1 MLQGALDG
9 GLDIPHS
16 EKRFVGYSADDK
28 SLDAETLRKHIY
40 GGHVAE
46 YMEEMQEEAP
56 EKYQVTC
63 SPTLHKELT
72 HLDFYRLLFACLL
85 QHHCTLLHDYKLQGR
100 YFGACE
106 MLNCC
111 CVCAVTLCQVD

>member
-1 MLQGALDG
+1 MWQACCLPPLQCMTGRSKGPHKLPAVKGALDG

-28 SLDAETLRKHIY
+28 SLDAEVLRKHIY

-56 EKYQVTC
+56 EKYQVDI
-63 SPTLHKELT
+63 LT
-72 HLDFYRLLFACLL
+72 
-85 QHHCTLLHDYKLQGR
+85 
-100 YFGACE
+100 
-106 MLNCC
+106 
-111 CVCAVTLCQVD
+111 

>member
-1 MLQGALDG
+1 MTGRSKGPHKLPAVKGALDG

-28 SLDAETLRKHIY
+28 SLDAEVLRKHIY

-56 EKYQVTC
+56 EKYQVDI
-63 SPTLHKELT
+63 LT
-72 HLDFYRLLFACLL
+72 
-85 QHHCTLLHDYKLQGR
+85 
-100 YFGACE
+100 
-106 MLNCC
+106 
-111 CVCAVTLCQVD
+111 

>member
-1 MLQGALDG
+1 MMQGALDG

-28 SLDAETLRKHIY
+28 SLDADTLRKHIY

-63 SPTLHKELT
+63 CAALHTWLT
-72 HLDFYRLLFACLL
+72 ALGLSEPLSCCLL
-85 QHHCTLLHDYKLQGR
+85 EQHTLSHTSPNLPGR
-100 YFGACE
+100 GYQ
-106 MLNCC
+106 
-111 CVCAVTLCQVD
+111 VTLRG

>member
-1 MLQGALDG
+1 MRSSVYRMHVMTRSAMAQGALDG

-28 SLDAETLRKHIY
+28 SLDAEVLRKHIY

-56 EKYQVTC
+56 EKYQVLGT
-63 SPTLHKELT
+63 ELCMKDSQIWT
-72 HLDFYRLLFACLL
+72 
-85 QHHCTLLHDYKLQGR
+85 
-100 YFGACE
+100 
-106 MLNCC
+106 
-111 CVCAVTLCQVD
+111 

>member
-1 MLQGALDG
+1 MTCGEMVQGALDG

-28 SLDAETLRKHIY
+28 SLDADTLRKHIY

-63 SPTLHKELT
+63 PAALHKEHT
-72 HLDFYRLLFACLL
+72 NIDFYRLL
-85 QHHCTLLHDYKLQGR
+85 
-100 YFGACE
+100 
-106 MLNCC
+106 
-111 CVCAVTLCQVD
+111 

>member
-1 MLQGALDG
+1 MKGALDG

-28 SLDAETLRKHIY
+28 SLDAEVLRKHIY

-56 EKYQVTC
+56 EKYQV
-63 SPTLHKELT
+63 PI
-72 HLDFYRLLFACLL
+72 HLAPDVAK
-85 QHHCTLLHDYKLQGR
+85 Q
-100 YFGACE
+100 
-106 MLNCC
+106 
-111 CVCAVTLCQVD
+111 

>member
-1 MLQGALDG
+1 MVQGALDG

-28 SLDAETLRKHIY
+28 SLDADTLRKHIY

-56 EKYQVTC
+56 EKYQVFC
-63 SPTLHKELT
+63 CHAVFEELT
-72 HLDFYRLLFACLL
+72 DVNLLSQVLAACYGIHDSTHVTTHIARWFPSDMRDQFA
-85 QHHCTLLHDYKLQGR
+85 D
-100 YFGACE
+100 
-106 MLNCC
+106 
-111 CVCAVTLCQVD
+111 VCAVTLCQVD

>member
-1 MLQGALDG
+1 MCCAKRSTCLGRSLTSSRQHCIIGAFTPAPDHPHQESFGLKHDPDNFTASNSILLSAQGALDG

-16 EKRFVGYSADDK
+16 EKRFVGYSAEDK

-56 EKYQVTC
+56 EKYQVRPHT
-63 SPTLHKELT
+63 
-72 HLDFYRLLFACLL
+72 A
-85 QHHCTLLHDYKLQGR
+85 
-100 YFGACE
+100 
-106 MLNCC
+106 
-111 CVCAVTLCQVD
+111 

>member
-1 MLQGALDG
+1 MTQHPPNGRHRLLAVKGALDG

-28 SLDAETLRKHIY
+28 SLDAEVLRKHIY

-56 EKYQVTC
+56 EKYQVPIGLVPDAAKQIYAMRRAAIC
-63 SPTLHKELT
+63 LCRMHPDAEDTLPAAALE
-72 HLDFYRLLFACLL
+72 
-85 QHHCTLLHDYKLQGR
+85 
-100 YFGACE
+100 
-106 MLNCC
+106 
-111 CVCAVTLCQVD
+111 

>member
-1 MLQGALDG
+1 MVQGALDG

-28 SLDAETLRKHIY
+28 SLDADTLRKHIY

-63 SPTLHKELT
+63 CPAMAEELT
-72 HLDFYRLLFACLL
+72 DLNLSQHCCLL
-85 QHHCTLLHDYKLQGR
+85 WHLAFDTCHD
-100 YFGACE
+100 
-106 MLNCC
+106 
-111 CVCAVTLCQVD
+111 CARRGTPVMC

>member
-1 MLQGALDG
+1 MDG

-28 SLDAETLRKHIY
+28 SLDADTLRKHIY

-63 SPTLHKELT
+63 SAILHHEPSD
-72 HLDFYRLLFACLL
+72 LDCYRLRFGCLS
-85 QHHCTLLHDYKLQGR
+85 HHLYTL
-100 YFGACE
+100 
-106 MLNCC
+106 
-111 CVCAVTLCQVD
+111 VCDTSCQAGYCSV

>member
-1 MLQGALDG
+1 MKGALDG

-28 SLDAETLRKHIY
+28 SLDAEVLRKHIY

-56 EKYQVTC
+56 EKYQVPIGLVPDAAKQFYATRRAAVC
-63 SPTLHKELT
+63 LCKMHPDAEGTLPAAAL
-72 HLDFYRLLFACLL
+72 
-85 QHHCTLLHDYKLQGR
+85 G
-100 YFGACE
+100 
-106 MLNCC
+106 
-111 CVCAVTLCQVD
+111 

>member
-1 MLQGALDG
+1 MLEHSHLLLIILIEKIPCESFGLKHDPDNVTASNSILLSAQGALDG

-16 EKRFVGYSADDK
+16 EKRFVGYSAEDK

-56 EKYQVTC
+56 EKYQVRPHTA
-63 SPTLHKELT
+63 LVI
-72 HLDFYRLLFACLL
+72 Y
-85 QHHCTLLHDYKLQGR
+85 
-100 YFGACE
+100 
-106 MLNCC
+106 N
-111 CVCAVTLCQVD
+111 